1 MEAIEVV
8 GRVGDQVIV
17 GIRDE
22 ASLYH
27 RVLSRLKGRAA
38 VGADRDGAR
47 RSGSTKCYEERGERR
62 AQQPK
67 PRARLSTTRDL
78 DATVSLV
85 DHDVS
90 SSCVPAG

>member
-27 RVLSRLKGRAA
+27 RVLSRLKSQAA
-38 VGADRDGAR
+38 VGADSDGAR
-47 RSGSTKCYEERGERR
+47 RSSSTKCYEERRERC
-62 AQQPK
+62 AQQLT
-67 PRARLSTTRDL
+67 PRSRLSTTRDL

-85 DHDVS
+85 HHDLS
-90 SSCVPAG
+90 F